1 MESQLVELGT
11 LSNTKHD
18 NQMHRPTLARSNR
31 SASIVSQSI
40 ARVWAEEAELVCCY
54 TMISQARGATHVI

>member
-1 MESQLVELGT
+1 
-11 LSNTKHD
+11 
-18 NQMHRPTLARSNR
+18 MHRPTLARSNR